1 MSVLALEILTNVE
14 STAGVRLERAGDRLR
29 VLARPGTDVNSV
41 TERVRDHKPVLQEA
55 LLQREIVELAC
66 GPREAFD
73 RTRFDS
79 LYAEWEQRYLVPRK
93 GLKV

>member
-29 VLARPGTDVNSV
+29 VLARTDVNSV